1 MLVLIRDYDEHC
13 RAAAERGGNLNE
25 LFSVPVREKIGRAK
39 SVPADQYLDN
49 YANIMVELE
58 EETNAIGEKGEMA
71 L

>member
-1 MLVLIRDYDEHC
+1 M
-13 RAAAERGGNLNE
+13 
-25 LFSVPVREKIGRAK
+25 REKIGRAK